1 MIDTSLVLK
10 ISLVM
15 AVLALVITAC
25 KRKNESHVM
34 PGEKRVDAREW
45 FEKHSPSAFAGNR
58 FKTPEEGRKFAELLY
73 EKGAKQVY
81 VAGIEDDPMWVK
93 KQGGPTADSLIVV
106 LPKDK
111 TMRRAIFALQG
122 EEAVKQGFDPS
133 EDTGETELLFWWD

>member
-1 MIDTSLVLK
+1 
-10 ISLVM
+10 M

-25 KRKNESHVM
+25 KNRKRESPVK

-45 FEKHSPSAFAGNR
+45 FGSHSPSAFAGNR
-58 FKTPEEGRKFAELLY
+58 FMTTEEARKFVELLY
-73 EKGAKQVY
+73 EKGAKEVY
-81 VAGIEDDPMWVK
+81 VSGIEDDPSWVK

-106 LPKDK
+106 LPRDR

-133 EDTGETELLFWWD
+133 QDNGETELLFWWD